1 MPCGCRINPSK
12 RGSIPGEKPSFSSGR
27 NTLWRSRRR
36 ITIDSPCTGA
46 IVIHALDDA
55 LQRRRH
61 AVVGPVDRLDDRVG
75 RAHDDPDA
83 EAGRLREVVDDDW
96 IQRIRGGDRQHA
108 ALDAHRADRVLAQVL
123 RREIFDD
130 RQGRR
135 QLVAGEIGEVLLL
148 RERPEHVVVLDGAER
163 DEGLADPLARG
174 PGAHQRLLHDV
185 GGGQPFTNQDL
196 AEPAEK
202 PCDAH
207 AMLPSMLAYLAF
219 VAVAAVADFAG
230 ALLVTTVHQKGLAPL
245 RYFVAGGA
253 GFMLAAAFV
262 RMLPESARVPHAF
275 LFVLV
280 GYFGVHLFEHTVAP
294 HFHFGEETHHA
305 ELLRPSAGYLAVLG
319 LGVHTLFDGVAIAAG
334 FMIGTTL
341 GVLLFLAVLVH
352 KLPEGF
358 TVASIMLASGHSRA
372 RALGAA
378 GLLSALTVVGAL
390 ATAFVARHPVGYALA
405 LSAGVSIYV
414 AASDLIPEVNRE
426 GGPALGWTVF
436 GGLVLFA
443 VADWFLSA
451 FVAH

>member
-1 MPCGCRINPSK
+1 
-12 RGSIPGEKPSFSSGR
+12 
-27 NTLWRSRRR
+27 
-36 ITIDSPCTGA
+36 
-46 IVIHALDDA
+46 
-55 LQRRRH
+55 
-61 AVVGPVDRLDDRVG
+61 
-75 RAHDDPDA
+75 
-83 EAGRLREVVDDDW
+83 
-96 IQRIRGGDRQHA
+96 
-108 ALDAHRADRVLAQVL
+108 
-123 RREIFDD
+123 
-130 RQGRR
+130 
-135 QLVAGEIGEVLLL
+135 
-148 RERPEHVVVLDGAER
+148 
-163 DEGLADPLARG
+163 
-174 PGAHQRLLHDV
+174 
-185 GGGQPFTNQDL
+185 
-196 AEPAEK
+196 
-202 PCDAH
+202 
-207 AMLPSMLAYLAF
+207 MLTSLAF
-219 VAVAAVADFAG
+219 AAVAAAGDLAG
-230 ALLVTTVHQKGLAPL
+230 AVVVTTMHRRGGARL
-245 RYFVAGGA
+245 RYFVAAGA

-262 RMLPESARVPHAF
+262 RMLPESAHVDHAF

-334 FMIGTTL
+334 FMIGTSL
-341 GVLLFLAVLVH
+341 GVLLFFAVLVH

-390 ATAFVARHPVGYALA
+390 ATAFVARHHVGYALA
-405 LSAGVSIYV
+405 LSAGVTIYV